1 MPLKME
7 SDPMSH
13 KSANKVFGFLAMS
26 FLFLSVACSHNRTAV
41 SQLEGLSEEVA
52 ASQVEQQAAE
62 ESNQAE
68 VAAPAE
74 VVAQA
79 EVEAPA
85 EVVAVTES
93 AAQPEVVAQAEAAPV
108 TEGAPS
114 PEVAPVT
121 ESVPTTEIV
130 ATVSPSAPENEF
142 AVPESAPV
150 EVAKVESDFAVP
162 VAESNVLGAPVVEPQ
177 SSVATKNDNDVLN
190 EAQKDLD
197 SVSRKK
203 RKKSKKGWGNTVSKL
218 DEAVLAA
225 KMAEENAEAQA
236 EAAEPQKEL
245 ASPNM
250 STFIER
256 NLLWF
261 ALAIVGGLISV
272 FFTVRRNRKSTDTNV

>member
-1 MPLKME
+1 MPLIRE
-7 SDPMSH
+7 SDSMLH

-52 ASQVEQQAAE
+52 ASQVEQQATE

-74 VVAQA
+74 VVSEA
-79 EVEAPA
+79 EVA
-85 EVVAVTES
+85 S
-93 AAQPEVVAQAEAAPV
+93 QPEVVAQAEAAPV
-108 TEGAPS
+108 TEVAPS

-121 ESVPTTEIV
+121 ESVPTTEVV

-162 VAESNVLGAPVVEPQ
+162 VAESNVFGAPVVEPQ
-177 SSVATKNDNDVLN
+177 SSVATQNDNDVLN

>member
-7 SDPMSH
+7 SHPMSH
-13 KSANKVFGFLAMS
+13 KSANKVFGFLAIS

-52 ASQVEQQAAE
+52 ASQAEQPAAE
-62 ESNQAE
+62 ESKQAE
-68 VAAPAE
+68 APTPAPAE
-74 VVAQA
+74 VVSEA
-79 EVEAPA
+79 EVA
-85 EVVAVTES
+85 S
-93 AAQPEVVAQAEAAPV
+93 QPEVVAQAEAAPV
-108 TEGAPS
+108 TEVAPS

-121 ESVPTTEIV
+121 EVVPTTEVV

-177 SSVATKNDNDVLN
+177 SSVATQNDNDVLN

-203 RKKSKKGWGNTVSKL
+203 RKKSKKGWSNTVSKL

-225 KMAEENAEAQA
+225 KMAEENAEAESEVSA
-236 EAAEPQKEL
+236 PQNEL

>member
-1 MPLKME
+1 ML
-7 SDPMSH
+7 H

-26 FLFLSVACSHNRTAV
+26 FLFLSVACSHNRTSV
-41 SQLEGLSEEVA
+41 SKLEGLSEEVA
-52 ASQVEQQAAE
+52 ASQVEQQATE

-74 VVAQA
+74 VVSEA
-79 EVEAPA
+79 EVA
-85 EVVAVTES
+85 S
-93 AAQPEVVAQAEAAPV
+93 QPEVVAQAEAAPV
-108 TEGAPS
+108 TEVAPS
-114 PEVAPVT
+114 PEAAPVT
-121 ESVPTTEIV
+121 EAVPTTEVV

-177 SSVATKNDNDVLN
+177 SSVATQNDNDVLN

>member
-1 MPLKME
+1 MPLIRE
-7 SDPMSH
+7 SDSMLH

-52 ASQVEQQAAE
+52 ANQGEKLAE
-62 ESNQAE
+62 DESNPGE

-79 EVEAPA
+79 EVAP
-85 EVVAVTES
+85 
-93 AAQPEVVAQAEAAPV
+93 QPEVVAQAEAAPV
-108 TEGAPS
+108 TEVAPS

-121 ESVPTTEIV
+121 EAVPTTEVV

-177 SSVATKNDNDVLN
+177 SSVATQNDNDVLN

>member
-1 MPLKME
+1 MPLIRE
-7 SDPMSH
+7 SDSMLH
-13 KSANKVFGFLAMS
+13 KSANKAFGFLAMS

-52 ASQVEQQAAE
+52 ANQGEKLAE
-62 ESNQAE
+62 DESNPGE

-79 EVEAPA
+79 EVA
-85 EVVAVTES
+85 S
-93 AAQPEVVAQAEAAPV
+93 QPEVVAQAEAAPV
-108 TEGAPS
+108 TEVAPS

-121 ESVPTTEIV
+121 ESVPTTEVV

-142 AVPESAPV
+142 AVPEAAPI

-177 SSVATKNDNDVLN
+177 SSVATQNDNDVLN

-203 RKKSKKGWGNTVSKL
+203 RKRSKKGWSNTVSKL

-225 KMAEENAEAQA
+225 KMAEENAES
-236 EAAEPQKEL
+236 EVSEPQKEL